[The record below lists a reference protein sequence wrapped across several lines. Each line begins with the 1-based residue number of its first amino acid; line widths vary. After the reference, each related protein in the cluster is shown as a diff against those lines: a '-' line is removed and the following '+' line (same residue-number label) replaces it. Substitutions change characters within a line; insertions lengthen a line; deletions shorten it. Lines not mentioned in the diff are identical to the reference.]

1 MSTEHRVHF
10 INLADHLSPAPG
22 RDALELVLSNP
33 GRKSRQARLF
43 DLSPMGVGVEALTAD
58 HQLALIRDMGGNPGN
73 ELQVVHSLLFFG
85 ERSRR
90 SAALCSL
97 SETGADGY
105 SVKKTSY
112 ILCPP
117 PT

>member
-1 MSTEHRVHF
+1 MNMGVAVVSEVTA
-10 INLADHLSPAPG
+10 NY
-22 RDALELVLSNP
+22 LVL
-33 GRKSRQARLF
+33 
-43 DLSPMGVGVEALTAD
+43 VGNVRGHA
-58 HQLALIRDMGGNPGN
+58 GN
-73 ELQVVHSLLFFG
+73 ELQVVHSLLLFG
-85 ERSRR
+85 GRSRR